1 MAQQVRRQMNY
12 VDGTAARQMYAAPA
26 RRVHE
31 PERKAPSRRVAP
43 QQRPQERPK
52 VRHRVTAQTKKTLA
66 FSAGYMLF
74 MAFMSVCWF
83 LRACGSWCLCSTY
96 QCFYLCGIGRWCR
109 CRCAC
114 EPLFWCQKLWKNEN
128 NSINIVD
135 QFSKL
140 EYTSECPWILLF

>member
-52 VRHRVTAQTKKTLA
+52 RRWHSPQDI
-66 FSAGYMLF
+66 
-74 MAFMSVCWF
+74 C
-83 LRACGSWCLCSTY
+83 CL
-96 QCFYLCGIGRWCR
+96 WH
-109 CRCAC
+109 
-114 EPLFWCQKLWKNEN
+114 LWY
-128 NSINIVD
+128 VWLLD
-135 QFSKL
+135 QA
-140 EYTSECPWILLF
+140 Y

>member
-52 VRHRVTAQTKKTLA
+52 VRRPKRRWHSPQDI
-66 FSAGYMLF
+66 
-74 MAFMSVCWF
+74 C
-83 LRACGSWCLCSTY
+83 CL
-96 QCFYLCGIGRWCR
+96 WH
-109 CRCAC
+109 
-114 EPLFWCQKLWKNEN
+114 LWY
-128 NSINIVD
+128 VWLLD
-135 QFSKL
+135 QA
-140 EYTSECPWILLF
+140 Y

>member
-52 VRHRVTAQTKKTLA
+52 VRRRVTAQTKKTLA

-74 MAFMSVCWF
+74 MAFIILMVSF
-83 LRACGSWCLCSTY
+83 LRQFL
-96 QCFYLCGIGRWCR
+96 LI
-109 CRCAC
+109 
-114 EPLFWCQKLWKNEN
+114 LMVMLLLII
-128 NSINIVD
+128 SIMEITIY
-135 QFSKL
+135 KR
-140 EYTSECPWILLF
+140 

>member
-52 VRHRVTAQTKKTLA
+52 VRRRVTAQTKKTLA

-74 MAFMSVCWF
+74 MAFYGMSGCWIKRIDVISEYEDQHTAEQHQC
-83 LRACGSWCLCSTY
+83 LR
-96 QCFYLCGIGRWCR
+96 GR
-109 CRCAC
+109 
-114 EPLFWCQKLWKNEN
+114 
-128 NSINIVD
+128 
-135 QFSKL
+135 
-140 EYTSECPWILLF
+140 T